1 MAVELGDKVDVLYNA
16 IYANQ
21 QDGVWVHQESPM
33 TLRGNSISSNR
44 GHGVITALTSSVSPL
59 LLSLGW
65 FAFCTEGL
73 LFAFWGRY
81 TCSCHGQGHVGNVM
95 HTTQ

>member
-65 FAFCTEGL
+65 FAFRGCYLLLEGVI
-73 LFAFWGRY
+73 
-81 TCSCHGQGHVGNVM
+81 HVPVM
-95 HTTQ
+95 DKDM